1 MFLKSLSIIEWDF
14 CLLSAVRKQ
23 GNYENTLGK
32 IPNVWPL
39 MASQDEAKVTGIV
52 TVWTAL

>member
-32 IPNVWPL
+32 NPNDWPF

-52 TVWTAL
+52 TV